1 MKPLT
6 QEQQAQMEK
15 LDNTPDGQLTPDE
28 LRKKRNRAVKR
39 KSRERQRLEKFA
51 KTSQSRSEFW
61 EGNRKAMNQTAL
73 SELMVQHEAV
83 LDQLYWM
90 DYGENVPPE
99 DPDFVSLEE
108 GIDDLLRFV
117 KEHGVVHLGFISK
130 NDLPADWMCRPF
142 WQDSELMA
150 RLKDEN
156 PQTETYVMYGLFAA
170 LPDWRVIE
178 FLTKKTGAAWSW
190 QKAADFV
197 GYRIVGNTCCYGR
210 GKTLFEAWGHAK
222 EVKTP
227 PAKPVTTIHI
237 PEQAGGTN
245 PQPHQ

>member
-1 MKPLT
+1 MKTLSP
-6 QEQQAQMEK
+6 EQQAQIAKE
-15 LDNTPDGQLTPDE
+15 DATPNDELTPGE
-28 LRKKRNRAVKR
+28 LKRKTDRIKKRE
-39 KSRERQRLEKFA
+39 SRDRLKA
-51 KTSQSRSEFW
+51 KKIANTAKGLHDFW
-61 EGNRKAMNQTAL
+61 ESNRKAMNQTAL
-73 SELMVQHEAV
+73 SNLMVQHEAV

-99 DPDFVSLEE
+99 DPDFVSLQE

-210 GKTLFEAWGHAK
+210 GKTLFEAWGHAE

-227 PAKPVTTIHI
+227 PAKPVTTTHI
-237 PEQAGGTN
+237 PE
-245 PQPHQ
+245 